1 MDDSP
6 KHFVHEF
13 RSAILKKRVGQI
25 ALAVV
30 LAEACIRFLNSL
42 LWYAVVP
49 AIAWILQGHTES
61 VMFRDHLVL
70 PWERLFG
77 SLLEFL
83 VAIIFV
89 FYANRWIR
97 GRGRAKAETPI
108 SEDQPDYYNLAGEPV
123 SPTER
128 EMLPTTRELS
138 DTQAASNK

>member
-6 KHFVHEF
+6 KNFVHEF

-25 ALAVV
+25 ALAIV
-30 LAEACIRFLNSL
+30 LAEACILNSL

-61 VMFRDHLVL
+61 VMFRDHLVF

-83 VAIIFV
+83 LALIFV

-97 GRGRAKAETPI
+97 GSAGKAEAETPV
-108 SEDQPDYYNLAGEPV
+108 SEDEPDYYNIAGEPV
-123 SPTER
+123 SPTEQG
-128 EMLPTTRELS
+128 MLPTTRELS
-138 DTQAASNK
+138 DTQPASNK